1 MHEIMRRFVFLFIL
15 LSVCT
20 SSYSQNLKDLQRKVN
35 TLVLQGRYQLAL
47 DEIEKDCGNID
58 MVQNDSQ
65 DLFGIAYYKA
75 YCHVALSDYDVA
87 DTFLSKLTD
96 QIITWEPS
104 KQRNENLA
112 SLDYLKG
119 NLYLSMNNF
128 NGANQLLMSS
138 KSYFDYESRF
148 DDVYVNILFTLASV
162 KLALGQKLK
171 AKLYIDEANDI
182 LSKASKK
189 HLWVLTVLRWQICMK
204 RLVKEK
210 MQYLYWNV
218 NYRI

>member
-1 MHEIMRRFVFLFIL
+1 
-15 LSVCT
+15 
-20 SSYSQNLKDLQRKVN
+20 
-35 TLVLQGRYQLAL
+35 
-47 DEIEKDCGNID
+47 
-58 MVQNDSQ
+58 
-65 DLFGIAYYKA
+65 
-75 YCHVALSDYDVA
+75 
-87 DTFLSKLTD
+87 
-96 QIITWEPS
+96 
-104 KQRNENLA
+104 
-112 SLDYLKG
+112 
-119 NLYLSMNNF
+119 MNNF

-148 DDVYVNILFTLASV
+148 DAVYVNILFTLASV